1 METATEEE
9 QAVSLSTQF
18 CLQLILE
25 RFGKCGSQREE
36 ADRVSYYRH
45 RFPVVVHLE
54 EDGMRNG
61 MSTLKSERVIH
72 SLLEGFVQEDGM
84 SLL

>member
-1 METATEEE
+1 METAAEKE

-18 CLQLILE
+18 CLLLILE
-25 RFGKCGSQREE
+25 HFGKCGSQREE

-54 EDGMRNG
+54 
-61 MSTLKSERVIH
+61 
-72 SLLEGFVQEDGM
+72 
-84 SLL
+84 